1 MWTKLK
7 QLIVTTIAIL
17 LTSSMCF
24 SQRKIAIN
32 KDTLICFSQDQSKT
46 ILKELARTNYL
57 DSLNELNLSTIRYQE
72 KIIENLNLT
81 IKLQS
86 GTIANNKELEEIKNA
101 QLKQCAKDNSWL
113 EKQIRKQKIFTALGC
128 VLSGFLTGYTT
139 YLVLN

>member
-7 QLIVTTIAIL
+7 QLIVIAIAIL

-32 KDTLICFSQDQSKT
+32 NDTLICFSQDQSKT

-86 GTIANNKELEEIKNA
+86 GTIANNKELDEIKNA
-101 QLKQCAKDNSWL
+101 QLKQCEKDNSWL
-113 EKQIRKQKIFTALGC
+113 KKQIRKQKVFTALGC